1 MNPSRKK
8 SILIATGITVVVALW
23 MLSGLGSSSVE
34 FSVTPTGS
42 EATGEPM
49 RVRVERISANEVTR
63 EIVISAR
70 TEPNRYVR
78 LKAETDGAVVALM
91 ADRGNPV
98 VAGETI
104 LELDMRDRNARL
116 SETDSLVDQ
125 RELELQARQNL
136 RNREFASEVE
146 IAEAKARL
154 ESARAAR
161 ARIALE
167 LDNISIAAPFDG
179 LVQERSVEIG
189 DYVRAGDTVVDIVDI
204 DPLIIAGDINGKEVS
219 ELYVGS
225 RGTAVLVNGIQ
236 LNGIIRYLAP
246 VADENTRTFRVEL
259 EVPNP
264 ANIRAGLTAELQL
277 EGSRISAHDISPS
290 LLTLADDGTV
300 GVKTVNSANRVDFYP
315 VEIAGASADGILV
328 TGLPTDVTVI
338 TVGQGFVTVGQQV
351 EPVSNNATLES
362 NAAYERAD

>member
-1 MNPSRKK
+1 
-8 SILIATGITVVVALW
+8 
-23 MLSGLGSSSVE
+23 
-34 FSVTPTGS
+34 
-42 EATGEPM
+42 
-49 RVRVERISANEVTR
+49 
-63 EIVISAR
+63 
-70 TEPNRYVR
+70 
-78 LKAETDGAVVALM
+78 
-91 ADRGNPV
+91 
-98 VAGETI
+98 
-104 LELDMRDRNARL
+104 
-116 SETDSLVDQ
+116 
-125 RELELQARQNL
+125 LQARQNL

-167 LDNISIAAPFDG
+167 LDNIFITAPFDG
-179 LVQERSVEIG
+179 LVQERSVEVG

-225 RGTAVLVNGIQ
+225 RGAAVLVNGIQ

-264 ANIRAGLTAELQL
+264 GSIRAGLTAELQL
-277 EGSRISAHDISPS
+277 EGSRISAHDISSS

-315 VEIAGASADGILV
+315 VEIAGASTDGILV

-351 EPVSNNATLES
+351 EPVTNNATLES